1 MLKFDITKRKTGKII
16 RVTNKLNVSQES
28 QADKL
33 QILLNQ
39 SIKERNDLRLIQN
52 SMQDGLI
59 VFDTKGTVL
68 SCNDSIK
75 KMLGIKDCFIGA
87 KRDIKNMGQFF
98 DKKIIFEKDAPL
110 SFDEIVNLSKKEI
123 DYNIRAIDNKGGEV
137 VLHVLISPIVDNNE
151 VVGVLACYRDITE
164 LENEK
169 RKAETE
175 RRKWEAVFDH
185 TADGVAVIS
194 NNNHLV
200 LGVNAALERII
211 GFKEAEVI
219 GKDIHK
225 FMGTHESDKKS
236 DCLITKSLERKG
248 DESEGLLRRSNGEHF
263 WAALTASAV
272 TDPNIPHKGLIIIT
286 VRDIT
291 KEKELEQIKNEFISI
306 VSHELRTPLTAANG
320 YLSMMIKG
328 DAGPLEPKQLHFL
341 NRIYLSTERMV
352 NLAEDLLVINRLE
365 THRLVLNIVSLDLPK
380 ILIEVI
386 DELTL
391 KGLSRQICISQII
404 PKNIPKVLADSDRLR
419 QILFNLIDNAI
430 KYSHNGSN
438 VDVIVSAEN
447 DFVKIQIKDSG
458 VGISDFDRGKLFKKF
473 VRIQNELSVKAGGS
487 GLGLYIT
494 SIKILAQGG
503 KISVESEIGKGTTFI
518 FTLLKSK

>member
-236 DCLITKSLERKG
+236 DCLI
-248 DESEGLLRRSNGEHF
+248 
-263 WAALTASAV
+263 
-272 TDPNIPHKGLIIIT
+272 I
-286 VRDIT
+286 
-291 KEKELEQIKNEFISI
+291 
-306 VSHELRTPLTAANG
+306 
-320 YLSMMIKG
+320 
-328 DAGPLEPKQLHFL
+328 
-341 NRIYLSTERMV
+341 
-352 NLAEDLLVINRLE
+352 
-365 THRLVLNIVSLDLPK
+365 
-380 ILIEVI
+380 
-386 DELTL
+386 
-391 KGLSRQICISQII
+391 
-404 PKNIPKVLADSDRLR
+404 
-419 QILFNLIDNAI
+419 
-430 KYSHNGSN
+430 
-438 VDVIVSAEN
+438 
-447 DFVKIQIKDSG
+447 
-458 VGISDFDRGKLFKKF
+458 
-473 VRIQNELSVKAGGS
+473 
-487 GLGLYIT
+487 
-494 SIKILAQGG
+494 
-503 KISVESEIGKGTTFI
+503 
-518 FTLLKSK
+518 